1 MPSNLEWPLELQG
14 LHPVCTW
21 LKCTPESSN
30 ARPTMHNA
38 RQSPAATTELTGAG
52 FRFRPLK
59 VDDPESFGC
68 EAAEPIRMH
77 SLETRP
83 LLCLYWPRLEISL
96 CGQELGTD
104 SSDSGPGAA
113 TGLPPIDCAAW
124 RPWKAC
130 FGRRHTHNQ
139 NSRKLQ
145 DTTWS
150 IMGFC
155 CLFQVARLDDMRH
168 THIRAQSWAAPLQKM
183 LAAEAG
189 PGAKPSHASLPLLQ
203 ESRPM
208 KI

>member
-38 RQSPAATTELTGAG
+38 WQSPAATTELTGAG

-83 LLCLYWPRLEISL
+83 LSW
-96 CGQELGTD
+96 D
-104 SSDSGPGAA
+104 SAASSRWRDLMTRGVRTSEHGSGLHHCRRCWLRRPDLALSQATLHCHCFKNPG
-113 TGLPPIDCAAW
+113 
-124 RPWKAC
+124 R
-130 FGRRHTHNQ
+130 
-139 NSRKLQ
+139 
-145 DTTWS
+145 
-150 IMGFC
+150 
-155 CLFQVARLDDMRH
+155 
-168 THIRAQSWAAPLQKM
+168 
-183 LAAEAG
+183 
-189 PGAKPSHASLPLLQ
+189 
-203 ESRPM
+203 
-208 KI
+208 

>member
-1 MPSNLEWPLELQG
+1 MCPRISNGLWSFKVYTRFALGSNAALKVRTQG
-14 LHPVCTW
+14 LPC
-21 LKCTPESSN
+21 
-30 ARPTMHNA
+30 TMHG
-38 RQSPAATTELTGAG
+38 SPQLQPRSSREGAG

-104 SSDSGPGAA
+104 SSDRGPGAA

-124 RPWKAC
+124 GPWKA
-130 FGRRHTHNQ
+130 F
-139 NSRKLQ
+139 
-145 DTTWS
+145 
-150 IMGFC
+150 
-155 CLFQVARLDDMRH
+155 DDMRR
-168 THIRAQSWAAPLQKM
+168 THIRARFWPAPLQKM

-208 KI
+208 LESSLLSNGIELSSQRRTSQ

>member
-38 RQSPAATTELTGAG
+38 RQSPVATTELTGAG

-113 TGLPPIDCAAW
+113 TGLPPIDCAVW
-124 RPWKAC
+124 GPWKAC

-139 NSRKLQ
+139 NSRTQLGASWDFATLQ
-145 DTTWS
+145 LL
-150 IMGFC
+150 
-155 CLFQVARLDDMRH
+155 LFQLARPDGIAAYAHPQGSSLYHCRGCLLG
-168 THIRAQSWAAPLQKM
+168 RA
-183 LAAEAG
+183 
-189 PGAKPSHASLPLLQ
+189 
-203 ESRPM
+203 
-208 KI
+208 